1 MKYLKDNITVD
12 KPQTKEE
19 HDAAQNSLLAV
30 LMEQAGD
37 DVDIVWKDEGGKRTY
52 HAQVVTMPTDDWVD
66 MADKIE
72 DIESKIDAAIQGIDE
87 GEG

>member
-37 DVDIVWKDEGGKRTY
+37 DVDIVWKDEGDKRTY
-52 HAQVVTMPTDDWVD
+52 HAQVVTMQTEESVD

-72 DIESKIDAAIQGIDE
+72 SIESMIDVAIRGIVE